1 MKICRFYFNGD
12 FNKVDLLII
21 FFKSTYMPTYMATI
35 WYSSLGLVGLI
46 WSSWSPKPGKDG
58 V

>member
-1 MKICRFYFNGD
+1 
-12 FNKVDLLII
+12 VDLLII
-21 FFKSTYMPTYMATI
+21 FFKSTYMATYMATI